1 MMLLKISNFPL
12 ENAIIRMRKIF
23 FYVFDA
29 NMELSDTVAVTIDPQ
44 KASYY
49 LNLIQ
54 QSTSLV
60 ME

>member
-1 MMLLKISNFPL
+1 
-12 ENAIIRMRKIF
+12 MRKIF

-29 NMELSDTVAVTIDPQ
+29 NMELSDTVDVTIDPQ